1 MPLNIASED
10 EIKKGM
16 TADVYF
22 QRTIDAFPHDLN
34 DYVVAEFTAN
44 SREDKWI
51 VFSGLDEVIEILKD
65 RQVSLYALPEG
76 TVIPPHDLRG
86 VPVPFLRIHGRYR
99 DFGMLETAVLGLI
112 CQSSGISTKTSQIKL
127 AAQDKPV
134 LSFGIR
140 RMHPAIAPMIDRA
153 SYIGGADGVSGIMG
167 ARVIGIRPFG
177 TMPHSLSIILGD
189 KPAWKL
195 TLKNI
200 GKDEPKVLL
209 IDTFQDEKFSAIEV
223 AEEFPDVQYIRLD
236 TPSSRRGNF
245 VSLIREVRWELSIRG
260 RDDIKII
267 VSGGLDQSDV
277 KELRD
282 VADAFGIGTSIS
294 SARPVNFAMDVV
306 SVNGKAITKRGKFSG
321 VKSVFRCPSCGNVR
335 VLPEKSSPPKCE
347 CGRQMLS
354 LLVNY
359 LEQGK
364 VVRSGES
371 VVSIRERSLREMR
384 EFSPHYEVPSNP
396 A

>member
-189 KPAWKL
+189 KPAWEL

-245 VSLIREVRWELSIRG
+245 ASLIREIRWELSIRG

-321 VKSVFRCPSCGNVR
+321 VKSVFRCPSCGSVR

-347 CGRQMLS
+347 CGRQMVS

-384 EFSPHYEVPSNP
+384 EFSPHYEVPFNS

>member
-189 KPAWKL
+189 KPAWEL

-245 VSLIREVRWELSIRG
+245 ASLIREIRWELSIRG

-321 VKSVFRCPSCGNVR
+321 VKSVFRCPSCGSVR

-347 CGRQMLS
+347 CGRQMVS

-384 EFSPHYEVPSNP
+384 EFSPHYEVPSNS